1 MNSPELPSTITQDFP
16 LITHYPDKH
25 LLKFPQNI
33 FKRQKKTAK
42 ILLCHF
48 KAVATFPIHCPR
60 QTATLTSL
68 RTPQKHSREKTP
80 TSVHLSIDKVQ
91 RSSTALHAPNTHSC
105 GGGCLAK
112 ARCRFRTQTVLKR
125 KRVKRVSLVN
135 PFKNF
140 HFLHLFR
147 DAEIISGSE
156 VSLDALQ
163 VHLLVATNIL
173 ELLEASHSVSYC
185 ASNGMMESR
194 ISDEFLGVRGA
205 FYEQRRFSPG
215 FPPFQEL

>member
-1 MNSPELPSTITQDFP
+1 MNFPELPSTITQDFP
-16 LITHYPDKH
+16 LITHYPDKR
-25 LLKFPQNI
+25 LLKFPQ
-33 FKRQKKTAK
+33 KHLQTPEKSAK
-42 ILLCHF
+42 HLPPYF

-60 QTATLTSL
+60 QTATFTSL
-68 RTPQKHSREKTP
+68 RTPQKHSRRRKTP

-135 PFKNF
+135 PFKIF

-156 VSLDALQ
+156 ISLDALQ

-173 ELLEASHSVSYC
+173 EASQSVSHC

-194 ISDEFLGVRGA
+194 ISDEILRMRGA
-205 FYEQRRFSPG
+205 FHEQRRFSPG
-215 FPPFQEL
+215 FPPFHEL